1 VGRESAANKTTAPNT
16 KAVFSC
22 DSELL
27 MQHALSLIYLY
38 SGVVMK
44 FIYASVVM
52 GLSSVSYAQDQCA
65 LTLQDDLKV
74 SPSIVSIQRGD
85 QELWRIDTK
94 GQLWLAQQK
103 NNSDAETQQQLKA
116 YQQGIRS
123 QVTASAALM
132 DDSLQLAR
140 TVLDQNVQ
148 IATGMSLEENPELQQ
163 PVDQLEQ
170 QLNQLVQRQGDTIY
184 VYGSQL
190 RSADKNLAKE
200 AEQKIQQ
207 AVAKISGQ
215 MMLTLGQNVLQSSGS
230 ATEKMQSFRSKMQTF
245 GSQLKSDMQKNSK
258 NLQQRGQQICQQL
271 QSLDQLEQKIQQQIP
286 AMSPYDLIDGQREGY
301 KSVI

>member
-1 VGRESAANKTTAPNT
+1 MKSICIV
-16 KAVFSC
+16 
-22 DSELL
+22 LL
-27 MQHALSLIYLY
+27 LSGM
-38 SGVVMK
+38 S
-44 FIYASVVM
+44 YAS
-52 GLSSVSYAQDQCA
+52 DQCA

-74 SPSIVSIQRGD
+74 SPAAVSIQRGD

-103 NNSDAETQQQLKA
+103 SPSQTQTQQQLKA
-116 YQQGIRS
+116 YQQGIRT

-140 TVLDQNVQ
+140 SVLDQNVQ
-148 IATGMSLEENPELQQ
+148 KVTGMSLAENPELQQ
-163 PVDQLEQ
+163 PVRELEY

-207 AVAKISGQ
+207 AIARISGQ
-215 MMLTLGQNVLQSSGS
+215 MMLTLGQNALQSPGT
-230 ATEKMQSFRSKMQTF
+230 AAEKMQSFRSKMQSF
-245 GSQLKSDMQKNSK
+245 GTQLKTDIQKNSK

-271 QSLDQLEQKIQQQIP
+271 QKLDQLEQHIQQQIP
-286 AMSPYDLIDGQREGY
+286 AMAAYDLIDGQSEGY
-301 KSVI
+301 KPLI

>member
-1 VGRESAANKTTAPNT
+1 
-16 KAVFSC
+16 
-22 DSELL
+22 
-27 MQHALSLIYLY
+27 
-38 SGVVMK
+38 MK
-44 FIYASVVM
+44 FICVGSLLLVSSLTYAS
-52 GLSSVSYAQDQCA
+52 DQCA

-74 SPSIVSIQRGD
+74 SPSFVSIQRGE

-103 NNSDAETQQQLKA
+103 TASTADTQQHLKA
-116 YQQGIRS
+116 YQQGIRT

-140 TVLDQNVQ
+140 SVLDQNVQ
-148 IATGMSLEENPELQQ
+148 ATTGMSLAENPELLE
-163 PVDQLEQ
+163 PVEQLEQ

-207 AVAKISGQ
+207 AVARISGQ
-215 MMLTLGQNVLQSSGS
+215 MMLTLGQNALQSPGS
-230 ATEKMQSFRSKMQTF
+230 ATEKMQSFRTKMQSF
-245 GSQLKSDMQKNSK
+245 GSQLKADMQKNSK

-271 QSLDQLEQKIQQQIP
+271 KTLDQLEQQIQQQIP
-286 AMSPYDLIDGQREGY
+286 AMSPYDLIDGQSEGF
-301 KSVI
+301 KPVI

>member
-1 VGRESAANKTTAPNT
+1 MKYICTGA
-16 KAVFSC
+16 
-22 DSELL
+22 LL
-27 MQHALSLIYLY
+27 ALSSLTH
-38 SGVVMK
+38 
-44 FIYASVVM
+44 
-52 GLSSVSYAQDQCA
+52 AQEQCA

-74 SPSIVSIQRGD
+74 SPSAVSIQRGD

-103 NNSDAETQQQLKA
+103 NNSDTEVQQQLKA
-116 YQQGIRS
+116 YQQGIRT
-123 QVTASAALM
+123 QVIASAALM

-140 TVLDQNVQ
+140 TVLDQNIQ
-148 IATGMSLEENPELQQ
+148 TATGQSLAQNPELRE

-170 QLNQLVQRQGDTIY
+170 QLNQLIQRQGDTIY

-215 MMLTLGQNVLQSSGS
+215 MMLTLGQNALQGSGS
-230 ATEKMQSFRSKMQTF
+230 ATEKIQSFRSKMQTF
-245 GSQLKSDMQKNSK
+245 GSQLKTDMQKNSK

-271 QSLDQLEQKIQQQIP
+271 KTLDQLEQQIQQRIP
-286 AMSPYDLIDGQREGY
+286 AMSPYDLIDGKSEGY
-301 KSVI
+301 KPVI

>member
-1 VGRESAANKTTAPNT
+1 MKYICTSAM
-16 KAVFSC
+16 
-22 DSELL
+22 LL
-27 MQHALSLIYLY
+27 ASGLS
-38 SGVVMK
+38 
-44 FIYASVVM
+44 YAS
-52 GLSSVSYAQDQCA
+52 DQCA

-74 SPSIVSIQRGD
+74 SPSVVSIQRGE

-103 NNSDAETQQQLKA
+103 TTHSAETQQHLKA
-116 YQQGIRS
+116 YQQGIRT

-140 TVLDQNVQ
+140 SVLDQNVQ
-148 IATGMSLEENPELQQ
+148 TATGMSLAETPELQE
-163 PVDQLEQ
+163 PVEQLEL

-200 AEQKIQQ
+200 AEQQIQQ
-207 AVAKISGQ
+207 AVARISGQ
-215 MMLTLGQNVLQSSGS
+215 MMLTLGQNALQSPGS

-245 GSQLKSDMQKNSK
+245 GSQLKTDMQKNSK

-271 QSLDQLEQKIQQQIP
+271 KTLDQLEQQIQQQIP
-286 AMSPYDLIDGQREGY
+286 AMSAYDLIDGQSEGY
-301 KSVI
+301 KPVI

>member
-1 VGRESAANKTTAPNT
+1 MKYICTSAA
-16 KAVFSC
+16 F
-22 DSELL
+22 LL
-27 MQHALSLIYLY
+27 SA
-38 SGVVMK
+38 
-44 FIYASVVM
+44 F
-52 GLSSVSYAQDQCA
+52 SYAQDQCA

-74 SPSIVSIQRGD
+74 SPSVVSIQRGE

-94 GQLWLAQQK
+94 GQLWLGQQK
-103 NNSDAETQQQLKA
+103 KSSSTGTQQQLKA
-116 YQQGIRS
+116 YQQGIRT

-148 IATGMSLEENPELQQ
+148 TVTGLSLAQNPELQQ

-200 AEQKIQQ
+200 AEQRIQQ
-207 AVAKISGQ
+207 AVARISGQ
-215 MMLTLGQNVLQSSGS
+215 MMLTLGQNALQSPGS
-230 ATEKMQSFRSKMQTF
+230 ATEKMQSFRTKMQTF
-245 GSQLKSDMQKNSK
+245 ASQLKSDMQKNSK
-258 NLQQRGQQICQQL
+258 HLQQRGQQICQQL
-271 QSLDQLEQKIQQQIP
+271 KALDQLEQQIQQKIP
-286 AMSPYDLIDGQREGY
+286 AMSPYDLIDGQSDGFQP
-301 KSVI
+301 VI

>member
-1 VGRESAANKTTAPNT
+1 MKYICAGVM
-16 KAVFSC
+16 
-22 DSELL
+22 LL
-27 MQHALSLIYLY
+27 ASGLS
-38 SGVVMK
+38 
-44 FIYASVVM
+44 YAS
-52 GLSSVSYAQDQCA
+52 GQCA

-74 SPSIVSIQRGD
+74 SPSVVSIQRGE

-103 NNSDAETQQQLKA
+103 TNSNAQTQQQLKA
-116 YQQGIRS
+116 YQQGIRT

-140 TVLDQNVQ
+140 SVLDKNVQ
-148 IATGMSLEENPELQQ
+148 SVTGLSLAENPELQQ
-163 PVDQLEQ
+163 PVEQLEQ

-207 AVAKISGQ
+207 AVARISGQ
-215 MMLTLGQNVLQSSGS
+215 MMLTLGQNALQSPGT
-230 ATEKMQSFRSKMQTF
+230 ATEKMQSFRTKMQNF
-245 GSQLKSDMQKNSK
+245 GSQLKADMQKNSK

-271 QSLDQLEQKIQQQIP
+271 KTLDQLEQQIQQQIP
-286 AMSPYDLIDGQREGY
+286 AMSPYDLIDGQSEGY
-301 KSVI
+301 KTLL

>member
-1 VGRESAANKTTAPNT
+1 LNAITSSKGDERL
-16 KAVFSC
+16 FSG
-22 DSELL
+22 DSEHIK
-27 MQHALSLIYLY
+27 QHGCFHFI
-38 SGVVMK
+38 GVVMK
-44 FIYASVVM
+44 YICASALLLLSSMSYASN
-52 GLSSVSYAQDQCA
+52 QCA
-65 LTLQDDLKV
+65 LTLQDDLRV
-74 SPSIVSIQRGD
+74 SPSVVSIQRGD
-85 QELWRIDTK
+85 QELWRIDTT
-94 GQLWLAQQK
+94 GQLWLGQQK
-103 NNSDAETQQQLKA
+103 NNSTPETRQHLKA

-148 IATGMSLEENPELQQ
+148 TATGMSLAENPELQQ

-170 QLNQLVQRQGDTIY
+170 QLSQLVQRQGDTIY

-200 AEQKIQQ
+200 AEQRIQQ

-215 MMLTLGQNVLQSSGS
+215 LMLTLGQNVLQSPGS
-230 ATEKMQSFRSKMQTF
+230 ATEKMQSFRTKMQNF
-245 GSQLKSDMQKNSK
+245 GSQLKADMQKNSK

-271 QSLDQLEQKIQQQIP
+271 HTLDLLEQQIQQQIP
-286 AMSPYDLIDGQREGY
+286 AMSPYDLIDGQSEGY
-301 KSVI
+301 KPVI